1 VSTTIELP
9 DPAPA
14 ERADD
19 RRVPVT
25 VLTGFL
31 GSGKTTLL
39 NRILSENHGT
49 RIAVIENEFG
59 EIGIDDALVIGAD
72 EEVFEMNNGCICCT
86 VRGDLIR
93 ILGNLMKRRDRF
105 DYILVE
111 TTGMADPGPVAQTFF
126 VDADVKSATR
136 LDAIVTMVDAKHVW
150 EHIDDAPEVK
160 AQVAFADVVLL
171 NKCDLV
177 APGDVDRLEQKIR
190 AINAAAKIYRT
201 TGAEV
206 EMDRILD
213 VGGFDLGRALATD
226 ATFLESE
233 YPFEWIGTYRL
244 PAGRHSVSLRPGP
257 DPSMKVGAI
266 RVAVSSLEAIDRA
279 AEAARPLFS
288 AQAAL
293 AAEGASII
301 PGGPVLEL
309 TIDAPTSVEL
319 TVPRDGI
326 VALVTQHL
334 PDEFGTQLMV
344 GGTAIAPEFAR
355 TFRADHTHDASVTSV
370 GLTLERPLN
379 PDALTAWLRELV
391 ARQGT
396 DIFRL
401 KGVLA
406 VAGDDCRWIVQGVHM
421 LVSADQDIPWPAGAT
436 RVSQLIF
443 IGRNL
448 DRDALTAGFASCA
461 A

>member
-1 VSTTIELP
+1 
-9 DPAPA
+9 
-14 ERADD
+14 
-19 RRVPVT
+19 
-25 VLTGFL
+25 
-31 GSGKTTLL
+31 
-39 NRILSENHGT
+39 
-49 RIAVIENEFG
+49 
-59 EIGIDDALVIGAD
+59 
-72 EEVFEMNNGCICCT
+72 
-86 VRGDLIR
+86 
-93 ILGNLMKRRDRF
+93 
-105 DYILVE
+105 
-111 TTGMADPGPVAQTFF
+111 
-126 VDADVKSATR
+126 
-136 LDAIVTMVDAKHVW
+136 MVDAKHVW
-150 EHIDDAPEVK
+150 EHIDDAAEVT

-177 APGDVDRLEQKIR
+177 TPADVDRLEQRIR

-201 TGAEV
+201 TDAEV
-206 EMDRILD
+206 EMERILD

-226 ATFLESE
+226 AMFLEPE

-266 RVAVSSLEAIDRA
+266 AVASSSLEEIDRA
-279 AEAARPLFS
+279 AETARPLFS
-288 AQAAL
+288 AERTL
-293 AAEGASII
+293 AIGNTSIFA
-301 PGGPVLEL
+301 GGPVLEL
-309 TIDAPTSVEL
+309 PIDAPTSLEL
-319 TVPRDGI
+319 TMARDGI

-344 GGTAIAPEFAR
+344 AGTAVAPDRAR

-406 VAGDDCRWIVQGVHM
+406 IAGDDCRWIVQGVHM
-421 LVSADQDIPWPAGAT
+421 LVSADQDLPWPANAART
-436 RVSQLIF
+436 SQLIF

>member
-1 VSTTIELP
+1 MSTTIELP
-9 DPAPA
+9 ERTAV
-14 ERADD
+14 ERAND

-39 NRILSENHGT
+39 NRILSENHGK

-59 EIGIDDALVIGAD
+59 EIGIDEALVIGAD

-150 EHIDDAPEVK
+150 DHIDDAAEVTS
-160 AQVAFADVVLL
+160 QVAFADVVLL

-177 APGDVDRLEQKIR
+177 TPADVDRLEQKIR

-206 EMDRILD
+206 EMERILD

-226 ATFLESE
+226 AMFLEPE
-233 YPFEWIGTYRL
+233 YPFEWIGTYRI
-244 PAGRHSVSLRPGP
+244 PAGRHSVSVRPGP
-257 DPSMKVGAI
+257 DPSMKVAAI
-266 RVAVSSLEAIDRA
+266 EVATSSLEEIDRA
-279 AEAARPLFS
+279 AETARALFS
-288 AQAAL
+288 AEIRL
-293 AAEGASII
+293 GAENASIF
-301 PGGPVLEL
+301 PGGPPLELPIDAPRNLEL
-309 TIDAPTSVEL
+309 TVAH
-319 TVPRDGI
+319 DGF

-334 PDEFGTQLMV
+334 PDEFGTQMEV
-344 GGTAIAPEFAR
+344 AGKAIAPDSAR
-355 TFRADHTHDASVTSV
+355 TFRADHAHDASVTSV

-379 PDALTAWLRELV
+379 PDALTSWLRELV

-406 VAGDDCRWIVQGVHM
+406 IAGDDCRWIVQGVHM
-421 LVSADQDIPWPAGAT
+421 LVSADQDIPWPAGAA
-436 RVSQLIF
+436 RISQLIF

>member
-1 VSTTIELP
+1 
-9 DPAPA
+9 
-14 ERADD
+14 
-19 RRVPVT
+19 
-25 VLTGFL
+25 L
-31 GSGKTTLL
+31 GAGKTTLL
-39 NRILSENHGT
+39 NRILSENHGK

-59 EIGIDDALVIGAD
+59 EIGIDEALVIGAD

-150 EHIDDAPEVK
+150 DHIDDAAEVTS
-160 AQVAFADVVLL
+160 QVAFADVVLL

-177 APGDVDRLEQKIR
+177 TPADVDRLEQKIR

-201 TGAEV
+201 TDAEV
-206 EMDRILD
+206 EMERILD

-226 ATFLESE
+226 AMFLEPE

-244 PAGRHSVSLRPGP
+244 PAGRHSVSVRPGP
-257 DPSMKVGAI
+257 DPSMKVAAI
-266 RVAVSSLEAIDRA
+266 AVAASSLEEIDRA
-279 AEAARPLFS
+279 AETARALFS
-288 AQAAL
+288 AEVQL
-293 AAEGASII
+293 GAENATIF

-309 TIDAPTSVEL
+309 PIDAPRNLEL
-319 TVPRDGI
+319 TVAHDGF

-334 PDEFGTQLMV
+334 PDEFGTQMV
-344 GGTAIAPEFAR
+344 VAGKAIAPDSAR
-355 TFRADHTHDASVTSV
+355 TFRADHTHDTSVTSV
-370 GLTLERPLN
+370 GLTLEQPLN

-406 VAGDDCRWIVQGVHM
+406 IAGDDCRWIVQGVHM
-421 LVSADQDIPWPAGAT
+421 LVSADQDIPWAAGAA
-436 RVSQLIF
+436 RISQLIF